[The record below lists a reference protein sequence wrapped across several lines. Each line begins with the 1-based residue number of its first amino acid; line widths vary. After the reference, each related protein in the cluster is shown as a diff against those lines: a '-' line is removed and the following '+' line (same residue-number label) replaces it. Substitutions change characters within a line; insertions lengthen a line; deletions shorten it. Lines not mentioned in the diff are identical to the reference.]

1 MQYTS
6 VNVYSSEA
14 VMFSKQKSRNSENSH
29 RRLTHRCPTPLPGKR
44 NQTFQHVKSSAN
56 RETQPHFVHVSQ
68 PARTQEYNVDT
79 IREEI
84 KSYLASA
91 LHLFEQLPSG
101 PKATGHPGTQSYK
114 SQSNNAHSLSAKV
127 SQCTTPQLPCL
138 PIKIPTL
145 VEAQAAENTPRKQY
159 LALRTRSNCF
169 SFLVLMF

>member
-1 MQYTS
+1 MQNTS

-56 RETQPHFVHVSQ
+56 RETQPHFVHVSE

-101 PKATGHPGTQSYK
+101 PQGILVP
-114 SQSNNAHSLSAKV
+114 SLTNPSP
-127 SQCTTPQLPCL
+127 TTPTPWVLKSLNVQPHSYHVFRLKSRLLLRPRHLRIRHENSTLPWG
-138 PIKIPTL
+138 L
-145 VEAQAAENTPRKQY
+145 VQTVFPFW
-159 LALRTRSNCF
+159 C
-169 SFLVLMF
+169 